1 MSSSGSTVGEQTL
14 TGHPPVS
21 APVRYPQSAIR
32 YPLSALAP
40 KRPRPDDD
48 TAAPCLTLAR
58 SRRMKRKARL
68 LLLWW
73 IPFWYVISQLALF
86 AWMDESWQ
94 MERTFSPPRKWA
106 ILHKRLA
113 EMPDRPLVLML
124 GSSRTDQSFQ
134 AGRLTGQLAP
144 DGRPLLVFNL
154 GLPAAGGMHHALYL
168 NDLLA
173 EGIRPRLLLIEFV
186 SAFLNR
192 SRRGLQSEEHF
203 TLVPWLSA
211 HEMLFLQ
218 RYYTNRRKMI
228 TEWLEARLAPWYG
241 FRWNVHEHFL
251 GRHSHPPEET
261 KFDQSWRPIDPWGWR
276 LLRDMP
282 NTPEFRALRWAG
294 AYHMY
299 AQSLQNF
306 ELGVKPAQALHDI
319 FSRCRRENIPVALV
333 LMPVSKEFRDLYSPE
348 GQAQIDNFLA
358 ELRRRYNLD
367 IIDATDWLDKE
378 DFDDGHHP
386 LLSGAEKFT
395 TRMIPEVHK
404 LLARTEPGSSKAQNA
419 D

>member
-1 MSSSGSTVGEQTL
+1 MNSPGSEVREEVTPGNS
-14 TGHPPVS
+14 PDAP
-21 APVRYPQSAIR
+21 PVRYPLSVRR
-32 YPLSALAP
+32 YLLTALGP
-40 KRPRPDDD
+40 KRPQLDDE
-48 TAAPCLTLAR
+48 AATLCLAVAR
-58 SRRMKRKARL
+58 SRRMKRNAHLVML
-68 LLLWW
+68 LW
-73 IPFWYVISQLALF
+73 IPFWYVIGQLALF

-106 ILHKRLA
+106 ILHQRLA
-113 EMPDRPLVLML
+113 EMPDRPLVIML

-134 AGRLTGQLAP
+134 AGRLTGQPAP
-144 DGRPLLVFNL
+144 DGRPILAFNL
-154 GLPAAGGMHHALYL
+154 GLPAAGGVHHAMYL

-173 EGIRPRLLLIEFV
+173 EGARPRLLLVELV
-186 SAFLNR
+186 TAFLNR

-211 HEMLFLQ
+211 HELLFLQ
-218 RYYTNRRKMI
+218 HYYSNRRKMI

-251 GRHSHPPEET
+251 GRHSQPPEET

-282 NTPEFRALRWAG
+282 DTMEFRALRWMG

-299 AQSLQNF
+299 AQSLQHF
-306 ELGVKPAQALHDI
+306 ELSPKAAQAVYDLI
-319 FSRCRRENIPVALV
+319 ARCRRENIPIAFV
-333 LMPVSKEFRDLYSPE
+333 LMPVSQEFRDLYSPE
-348 GQAQIDNFLA
+348 GRAQIENFIA
-358 ELRRRYNLD
+358 GLRDRYKVD
-367 IIDATDWLDKE
+367 IIDATEWLNKE

-404 LLARTEPGSSKAQNA
+404 LLARTEPSKK
-419 D
+419 